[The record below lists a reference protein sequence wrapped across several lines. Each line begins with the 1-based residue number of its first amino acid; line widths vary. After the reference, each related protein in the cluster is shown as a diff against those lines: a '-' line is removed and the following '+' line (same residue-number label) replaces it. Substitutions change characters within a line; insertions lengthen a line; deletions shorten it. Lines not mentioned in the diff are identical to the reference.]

1 MTSCQTRCR
10 CQTSQRSKDE
20 ISDRELC
27 KIVRSWVGY
36 RTNIEGD
43 YVGIELIN
51 RKKEAAEQIKL
62 RNRILES
69 QRSVRELIGEGSDTL
84 AGNSAQGGEGCDE
97 DDFECL
103 TEGKDFIR

>member
-1 MTSCQTRCR
+1 M
-10 CQTSQRSKDE
+10 
-20 ISDRELC
+20 
-27 KIVRSWVGY
+27 
-36 RTNIEGD
+36 
-43 YVGIELIN
+43 GIELIN

-69 QRSVRELIGEGSDTL
+69 QRSVQELIGNEGNKL
-84 AGNSAQGGEGCDE
+84 AGSGAHGEDCDE